1 VVAVVE
7 LLIDA
12 IPGIVLRLPTQ
23 LVAGAYW
30 TAVSRPHGP
39 SALTNLWGGSQ
50 VGSGVVAGVS
60 DRLEGG
66 SPVEMVLVLWL
77 LARWYEWC
85 PPVSRPY
92 VAFKR
97 VVPDSLH
104 PGLVGRRVGA
114 AHGQLRDVIP
124 TARRA
129 RPDPLVSVAPAQAAA
144 AASSRWWCR
153 PAAMAGSQGV
163 LVTITVLSA
172 ALVHVLLALVV
183 AVVLV
188 VVAVTL
194 LVFPGNSP
202 HPRRIPAASPPHPR
216 PAPPLPRAGQG

>member
-1 VVAVVE
+1 
-7 LLIDA
+7 
-12 IPGIVLRLPTQ
+12 
-23 LVAGAYW
+23 
-30 TAVSRPHGP
+30 
-39 SALTNLWGGSQ
+39 
-50 VGSGVVAGVS
+50 
-60 DRLEGG
+60 
-66 SPVEMVLVLWL
+66 
-77 LARWYEWC
+77 
-85 PPVSRPY
+85 
-92 VAFKR
+92 
-97 VVPDSLH
+97 
-104 PGLVGRRVGA
+104 
-114 AHGQLRDVIP
+114 LRDVIP

-153 PAAMAGSQGV
+153 PATMAGSQGV

-202 HPRRIPAASPPHPR
+202 HPRRIPAASSAGSAATPG
-216 PAPPLPRAGQG
+216 RAGVTGCCTPNTVSNGSGRNESARGALFVLPGACPWASPRRVGSTRHP